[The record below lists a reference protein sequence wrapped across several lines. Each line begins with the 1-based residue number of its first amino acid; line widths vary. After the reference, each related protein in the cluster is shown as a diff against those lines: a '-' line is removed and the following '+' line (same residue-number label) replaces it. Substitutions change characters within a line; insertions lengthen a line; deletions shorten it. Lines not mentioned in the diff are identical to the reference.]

1 MRCHLFRS
9 SCSPDLWIGYE
20 LIPRSRRSIAA
31 LEVVAFWRAGARP
44 IVFNRA
50 PPELL
55 NQRLGWDT
63 NFVVDQAWR
72 VRTEPG
78 WAVAGVFFAWRVWLQ
93 ILKIA
98 ATWRKKMPG
107 ILLHL

>member
-1 MRCHLFRS
+1 MS
-9 SCSPDLWIGYE
+9 SFPG
-20 LIPRSRRSIAA
+20 SRRSIAA
-31 LEVVAFWRAGARP
+31 LEIVAFWRAGARQIIFIIEP
-44 IVFNRA
+44 TQAAEPAARM
-50 PPELL
+50 
-55 NQRLGWDT
+55 DT
-63 NFVVDQAWR
+63 NFLVDQAWR